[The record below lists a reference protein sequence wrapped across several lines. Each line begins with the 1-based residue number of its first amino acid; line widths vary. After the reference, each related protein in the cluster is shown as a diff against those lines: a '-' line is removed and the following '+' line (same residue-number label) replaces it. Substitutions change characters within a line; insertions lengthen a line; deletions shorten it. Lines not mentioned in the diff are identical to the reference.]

1 MSGETD
7 AIDHI
12 ERLYKAVEGN
22 VRPEHAVDQRV
33 MDSWLRSV
41 KQHGIDPSQG
51 IARRVLTS
59 TELVD
64 HRGPIENLLSI
75 AQPVVDRLYQQV
87 SPASYCVVLADH
99 DSVTLD
105 LRTPLALEDVFTRE
119 TVRVGTCWSEADE
132 GTCGIGTAIIDRK
145 PTLIHKNDHFRV
157 CNIALSCS
165 AAPIFGLNNEL
176 LAVLDASAL
185 YSPNSMD
192 AQRLVFQLVVD
203 AARQIEDGLALSRM
217 HDKWVL
223 QLSRSRVMSGMPP
236 EFILAFDDA
245 GCVHSANRLARENW
259 PGMVL
264 GLTHLTELFDCSVSS
279 MISQSMREPGA
290 VITLQLSHSPTT
302 IYGRLRAP
310 LGAASRSFV
319 PARLLRDKGEKF
331 DKPLATARGFARL
344 ATQDPQMQANVVRA
358 QKISNRDI
366 AIILQGE
373 TGTGKEAFAQAIHEG
388 SNRRDKSFVAL
399 NCAALPENLIESE
412 LFGYKDG
419 AFTGARA
426 KGAKGKV
433 LQSDGGT
440 LFLDEIGDMPLI
452 LQSRLLR
459 VLAESEVLPLGA
471 DLPVPVS
478 LRVICATHQDLE
490 RLVADGLFREDLY
503 YRLYGAVFTLPPLRE
518 RKDMGEVIERLLQEE
533 LLAGDYPSKTIAPDA
548 MQQLLAC
555 QWPGNIR
562 QLRNALRYAL
572 AIADDDCLQ
581 LHDFAAELQHRKPLA
596 APAPADDLKTRMLAA
611 LRQNEW
617 CVTQTARQMDIPRA
631 SFYRRMQEFV
641 LVPPNRRDQ

>member
-1 MSGETD
+1 MSEVTE

-12 ERLYKAVEGN
+12 ERLYEFVEGN
-22 VRPEHAVDQRV
+22 ARPGHSVDQRV
-33 MDSWLRSV
+33 ADSWLRSV
-41 KQHGIDPSQG
+41 KQHGIDPSQC
-51 IARRVLTS
+51 ATRRVLTS

-75 AQPVVDRLYQQV
+75 AQPVIDRLYQQV
-87 SPASYCVVLADH
+87 SPASYCVVLADQ

-105 LRTPLALEDVFTRE
+105 LKTPLALEEVFTRE
-119 TVRVGTCWSEADE
+119 AVHVGTCWSEADE

-145 PTLIHKNDHFRV
+145 PTLIHRNDHFRV

-165 AAPIFGLNNEL
+165 AAPIFGPNNEL

-185 YSPNSMD
+185 YSPNSID

-203 AARQIEDGLALSRM
+203 AARHIEDGFALSRM
-217 HDKWVL
+217 QDKWVL
-223 QLSRSRVMSGMPP
+223 QLSSSRVMMGVCP
-236 EFILAFDDA
+236 EFMLAFDDA
-245 GCVHSANRLARENW
+245 GCVQAANRQARNNW
-259 PGMVL
+259 PTMVL
-264 GLTHLTELFDCSVSS
+264 GLTHLTELFDCSVSGI
-279 MISQSMREPGA
+279 ISQAMRTPGTVMSLQLCNSPGA
-290 VITLQLSHSPTT
+290 LF
-302 IYGRLRAP
+302 GRLRSP
-310 LGAASRSFV
+310 LATVSRGV
-319 PARLLRDKGEKF
+319 MPARLLREKS
-331 DKPLATARGFARL
+331 DMPSRGFARL
-344 ATQDPQMQANVVRA
+344 ATQDAQMQTNVVRA
-358 QKISNRDI
+358 QKIANRDI

-373 TGTGKEAFAQAIHEG
+373 TGTGKEAFAQAIHDG
-388 SNRRDKSFVAL
+388 STRHDKSFVAL

-440 LFLDEIGDMPLI
+440 LFLDEIGDMPLA

-471 DLPVPVS
+471 DLPVPVK

-490 RLVADGLFREDLY
+490 RLVAEGQFREDLY
-503 YRLYGAVFTLPPLRE
+503 YRLNGAVFTLPPLRE
-518 RKDMGEVIERLLQEE
+518 REDIGDVIARLLQEE
-533 LLAGDYPSKTIAPDA
+533 LLAGDYPVKTISPAA
-548 MQQLLAC
+548 MQLLLAC

-572 AIADDDCLQ
+572 AITDGETLD
-581 LHDFAAELQHRKPLA
+581 LHDFAAGLQHRQSFSVV
-596 APAPADDLKTRMLAA
+596 APAQDLKSLMLAA

-617 CVTQTARQMDIPRA
+617 CVTQTARQMAIPRA
-631 SFYRRMQEFV
+631 SFYRRMQEFG
-641 LVPPNRRDQ
+641 LVAPNRRDQ

>member
-1 MSGETD
+1 MSGKTE
-7 AIDHI
+7 AFDHI
-12 ERLYKAVEGN
+12 ERLYTVVGGN
-22 VRPEHAVDQRV
+22 VGAEHAIDQRV
-33 MDSWLRSV
+33 ADSWLRSV
-41 KQHGIDPSQG
+41 KQHGIDPSQSVS
-51 IARRVLTS
+51 RRVLTS

-105 LRTPLALEDVFTRE
+105 LRTPPALEDVFNRE
-119 TVRVGTCWSEADE
+119 AVHVGTCWSEAEE

-145 PTLIHKNDHFRV
+145 PTLIHRNDHFRV

-165 AAPIFGLNNEL
+165 AAPIFGANNEL

-185 YSPNSMD
+185 YSPNSID
-192 AQRLVFQLVVD
+192 AQRMVFQLVVD

-223 QLSRSRVMSGMPP
+223 QLSRSRVMTGLCP
-236 EFILAFDDA
+236 EYMLAFDDA
-245 GCVHSANRLARENW
+245 GCVQAANRLTRDNW
-259 PGMVL
+259 PAMVL
-264 GLTHLTELFDCSVSS
+264 GLTHLTEMFDCSVSGI
-279 MISQSMREPGA
+279 ISHAMREPGA
-290 VITLQLSHSPTT
+290 VISLQLSNSPAA
-302 IYGRLRAP
+302 IYGRLRSP
-310 LGAASRSFV
+310 LGTGSLGNRSFSV
-319 PARLLRDKGEKF
+319 VKTKHERLLV
-331 DKPLATARGFARL
+331 PLHGFAKL
-344 ATQDPQMQANVVRA
+344 ATQDAQMRSNVVRA

-373 TGTGKEAFAQAIHEG
+373 TGTGKEAFAQAIHDG
-388 SNRRDKSFVAL
+388 SDRRDKSFVAL

-440 LFLDEIGDMPLI
+440 LFLDEIGDMPLV

-471 DLPVPVS
+471 DLPVPVR

-490 RLVADGLFREDLY
+490 RLVAEGLFREDLY
-503 YRLYGAVFTLPPLRE
+503 YRLNGAVFTLPPLRE
-518 RKDMGEVIERLLQEE
+518 RDDIGDVITRLLQEE
-533 LLAGDYPSKTIAPDA
+533 LLAGDYPFKSIAPEA

-572 AIADDDCLQ
+572 AIADGEYLE
-581 LHDFAAELQHRKPLA
+581 LHDFAAELQGRKSF
-596 APAPADDLKTRMLAA
+596 PAPASTDDLKTRMLAA
-611 LRQNEW
+611 LRKNEW

-631 SFYRRMQEFV
+631 SFYRRMQEFG
-641 LVPPNRRDQ
+641 LVAPNRRDQ